1 MRYTGPARSAS
12 LQARL
17 PCKVR
22 KSNDSFMYEAVIEL
36 LRINDRS
43 WPTADKLRMLKVC

>member
-1 MRYTGPARSAS
+1 MTTS
-12 LQARL
+12 
-17 PCKVR
+17 CKVR